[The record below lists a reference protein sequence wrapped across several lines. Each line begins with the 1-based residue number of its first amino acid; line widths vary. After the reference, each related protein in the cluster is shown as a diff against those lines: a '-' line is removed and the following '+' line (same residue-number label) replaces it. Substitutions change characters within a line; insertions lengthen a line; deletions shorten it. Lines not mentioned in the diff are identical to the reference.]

1 MRKHFVFKN
10 NKKKILILILFLS
23 IGLVFLIPSIN
34 FKKIIKSEI
43 QLIQTHYITFS
54 SGLAL
59 FDTGDKMNSENIS
72 LKDIFSAGKQ
82 VLRIFRDGFYFS
94 KSNNLKDIIL
104 IIDFKNLN
112 QIYSDREK
120 ALIKGI
126 NFNPKYVP
134 CKISDG
140 IKFYD
145 CRVRL
150 KGDLEDHWY
159 SKYRMSLRIS
169 VIDGYVHGLKN
180 FSVHKPRAR
189 QFPYDQTFHKL
200 NEMIGGLSSID
211 QRFVNFKFNNKKWG
225 VMNVEPTIDDN
236 FIKDRGLTRF
246 GVFKISNQDN
256 WRFNLENE
264 NLILQNHYFISDPTL
279 FISQRGKD
287 RKIMKNKQ
295 SREIYSQIFLNL
307 NSKNPLIFDR
317 EKMIDSFMISL
328 SWGSLHTL
336 KNSNSLY
343 TWNNFSN
350 KLEPILTDQD
360 HWKSVKL
367 VINYLNNL
375 PFEYKILFREYP
387 ITYEEYQFSLMKI
400 EKILKTNDPL
410 KIANNLK
417 DNYFPND
424 KKFSKSPIKENLN
437 YLKNNINKTVIWI
450 NEIAQRNDQKEMNTN
465 FKLENFIGSINEFV
479 KVIHFTNGTIKIYN
493 LTSEPI
499 YVSKI
504 VFKNKILKIEKF
516 IDGSNTNSLEN
527 IEILTDFTGV
537 NDRKIKVYS
546 SYKNFEKTSRNKY
559 SLINNYFK
567 VLN

>member
-1 MRKHFVFKN
+1 MKKHFVFKN
-10 NKKKILILILFLS
+10 NKNKIIILLVFL
-23 IGLVFLIPSIN
+23 LVGFSFLIPSIN

-59 FDTGDKMNSENIS
+59 FDSGDKKNSENIS
-72 LKDIFSAGKQ
+72 LNDIFTATKQ
-82 VLRIFRDGFYFS
+82 VLKIFRDGFYFS
-94 KSNNLKDIIL
+94 KNKNLKDIKL
-104 IIDFKNLN
+104 IIDLKSLN
-112 QIYSDREK
+112 EIYSDREK

-140 IKFYD
+140 NSFYD

-169 VIDGYVHGLKN
+169 VIDGYIHGLKN

-225 VMNVEPTIDDN
+225 VMNVEPTIDDK
-236 FIKDRGLTRF
+236 FIEDRGLNRL

-256 WRFNLENE
+256 WIFNLENG
-264 NLILQNHYFISDPTL
+264 NLVLRDHYFISDPTL
-279 FISQRGKD
+279 FISQRGNDKQ
-287 RKIMKNKQ
+287 IMKNKK

-307 NSKNPLIFDR
+307 NSQNPLIFDR
-317 EKMIDSFMISL
+317 KKMIDCLMISL

-343 TWNNFSN
+343 TWNGYTN

-367 VINYLNNL
+367 VINSLNNL
-375 PFEYKILFREYP
+375 PFEYKILFRENP
-387 ITYEEYQFSLMKI
+387 ITFDEYKSSLTKVD
-400 EKILKTNDPL
+400 KILKTYDPL
-410 KIANNLK
+410 KIANDLK
-417 DNYFPND
+417 NNYFPND
-424 KKFSKSPIKENLN
+424 KKFIKSPIKDNLK
-437 YLKNNINKTVIWI
+437 YLKNNINKTVFWI
-450 NEIAQRNDQKEMNTN
+450 NRLAQVNNQEKINTN
-465 FKLENFIGSINEFV
+465 FKLENFIDEMNEFV
-479 KVIHFTNGTIKIYN
+479 KVMHFTDGIIKIYN
-493 LTSEPI
+493 LTSQPI
-499 YVSKI
+499 FVSKI
-504 VFKNKILKIEKF
+504 VFKDKTLKIEKT
-516 IDGSNTNSLEN
+516 IEGSNENFLKN
-527 IEILTDFTGV
+527 IEILTDFRGV
-537 NDRKIKVYS
+537 NDRKVKVYN
-546 SYKNFEKTSRNKY
+546 SYKNFEKKTRNKY
-559 SLINNYFK
+559 SLIN
-567 VLN
+567 L